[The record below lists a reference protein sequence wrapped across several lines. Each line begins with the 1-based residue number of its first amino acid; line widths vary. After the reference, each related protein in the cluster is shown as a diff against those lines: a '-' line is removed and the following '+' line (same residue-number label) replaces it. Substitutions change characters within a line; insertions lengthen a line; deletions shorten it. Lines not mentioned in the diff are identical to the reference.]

1 MSARTRAFAKLILLP
16 ISAVC
21 LIPSVSLGY
30 SDTFPVPQGL
40 RPQVEFWKN
49 VFTKFSKD
57 QVVIHDAL
65 YVDKIYTVMD
75 LPPLPEDG
83 NSAISKL
90 RRTLIAEEKTHIKRL
105 LDRLHRNRRA
115 FNAEEAKIYRLFGDV
130 NQRNKFLDAK
140 ERLNGQ
146 TGVRERFRKGLER
159 AGRYLPHMEAVFRDH
174 GLPVELTRL
183 PLIES
188 SFDVNAYS
196 RAAAAGIW
204 QFIPSSARIYG
215 LRINTIVDDRRD
227 PLLAT
232 TAAARH
238 LRDDYRALRAW
249 PLAVTAYNHGRGG
262 MARAVEAVGSRD
274 LAQIIKYYS
283 HPRFGF
289 ASRNFYVEF
298 LAAVEIYRHPQR
310 YFTGLRPQA
319 PLDFRE
325 VALEYQARFPSLAK
339 RAGLDPLE
347 LLTLNPRFQKAV
359 AQGRLQVP
367 PGYRVVLPRA
377 QAASFRN
384 AYAQFKPRQELIP
397 SPRLAKT
404 DPDAKT
410 VHHRV
415 RRGQSLGWIARYH
428 GTSISAIKQVNGIR
442 NVNHIRSGHL
452 LRIPSV
458 GARETTER
466 VFVNHRVRSG
476 QTVSTIARRY
486 QTTIRA
492 IIGANALSNKHRV
505 RVGQMLRIPQ

>member
-1 MSARTRAFAKLILLP
+1 MPK
-16 ISAVC
+16 
-21 LIPSVSLGY
+21 
-30 SDTFPVPQGL
+30 GL

-57 QVVIHDAL
+57 QVVIHDAR
-65 YVDKIYTVMD
+65 YVDNIYTVMD
-75 LPPLPEDG
+75 LPPLPDEG
-83 NSAISKL
+83 NSGISKL
-90 RRTLIAEEKTHIKRL
+90 RRTLIAEEKERIKRL
-105 LDRLHRNRRA
+105 LDRLHRNRSA
-115 FNAEEAKIYRLFGDV
+115 SNAEEAKIYRLFADV
-130 NQRNKFLDAK
+130 NQRNKFLQAK
-140 ERLNGQ
+140 DRLNGQ
-146 TGVRERFRKGLER
+146 TGVRERFRKGIER

-174 GLPVELTRL
+174 GLPIELTRI

-188 SFDVNAYS
+188 SFDVTAYS
-196 RAAAAGIW
+196 RASAAGIW

-215 LRINTIVDDRRD
+215 LRMNTIVDDRRD

-238 LRDDYRALRAW
+238 LRDDYRALGDW

-283 HPRFGF
+283 HSRFGF
-289 ASRNFYVEF
+289 ASRNFYAEF

-310 YFTGLRPQA
+310 YFIGLQPQA

-325 VALEYQARFPSLAK
+325 VTLEYHARFPSLAK
-339 RAGLDPLE
+339 WAGLDPIE

-367 PGYRVVLPRA
+367 TGYRLVLPRA
-377 QAASFRN
+377 QAVSFRN
-384 AYAQFKPRQELIP
+384 AYARFKPRQELTRKR
-397 SPRLAKT
+397 RLALAET
-404 DPDAKT
+404 EPDGQT
-410 VHHRV
+410 LQHRV
-415 RRGQSLGWIARYH
+415 RRGQSLGWIARHY
-428 GTSISAIKQVNGIR
+428 GTSISAIKQVNGIH
-442 NVNHIRSGHL
+442 NVNRIRNGQL
-452 LRIPSV
+452 LRIPSAGTRKPMV
-458 GARETTER
+458 RA
-466 VFVNHRVRSG
+466 FVKHRVRSG

-492 IIGANALSNKHRV
+492 IIGANALSDEHRV